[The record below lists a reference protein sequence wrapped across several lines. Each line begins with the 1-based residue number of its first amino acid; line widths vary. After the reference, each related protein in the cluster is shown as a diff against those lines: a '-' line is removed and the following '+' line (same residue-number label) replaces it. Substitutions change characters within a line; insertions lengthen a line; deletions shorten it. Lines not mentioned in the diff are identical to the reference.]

1 MIMQEIKY
9 KLVPVEPSQE
19 MLDEAAEGLYG
30 CSRARAIEIAKE
42 EKFDSYVCDAEK
54 VWSAM
59 LGLCETTLSDL
70 EIVQKA
76 LEKSKSDLSFYLGG
90 NWSVFVCD
98 SSSYGPDMTGNGSE
112 ALLTWA
118 KQTIGIEDENTF

>member
-1 MIMQEIKY
+1 MDAKY

-30 CSRARAIEIAKE
+30 CSRARSIEIAKE
-42 EKFDSYVCDAEK
+42 EKFDSYVHDAEK

-59 LGLCETTLSDL
+59 LGLCETPLSDL

-76 LEKSKSDLSFYLGG
+76 LAKKSASLNMYSDG
-90 NWSVFVCD
+90 
-98 SSSYGPDMTGNGSE
+98 SSSVYIDDESDQSFAGVLEVYFSDGKS
-112 ALLTWA
+112 LLTWA
-118 KQTIGIEDENTF
+118 KQTIGVE